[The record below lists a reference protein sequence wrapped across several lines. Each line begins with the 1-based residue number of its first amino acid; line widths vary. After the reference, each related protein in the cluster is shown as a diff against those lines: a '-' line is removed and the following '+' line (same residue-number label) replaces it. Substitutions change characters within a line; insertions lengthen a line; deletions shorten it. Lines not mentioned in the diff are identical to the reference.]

1 MSSATARLSDIEV
14 QKRHSRW
21 GIAST
26 VMGFLSIVLA
36 GALWGLAAYAGNS
49 DNPTVNTIVVT
60 LFIAGGFI
68 NLTGLL
74 VGLGS
79 LLQHDR
85 KRLFPIVG
93 LSLNLLVIVSMS
105 VTIAFAIGE
114 GGEVGALIQEGQQ
127 LEQDGDYDAAI
138 DAYNNAI
145 DHNPDH
151 GDAYFYRAGAH
162 FQLANNAAA
171 VSDAR
176 RATELNPDNAEY
188 QARLCIYG
196 SLLDSVE
203 IEPDIL
209 QACER
214 AVELDLMTAW
224 PTTDAVLLA
233 LLQGISLELPRIWP
247 FTRNG
252 WKKTILTRL
261 HSLSSVKSGL
271 QLWRQV
277 RIRSTRIRWKNCVS
291 FTDDKRRMTRT
302 RK

>member
-214 AVELDLMTAW
+214 AVELDPDDGVAYNRRGIARALTGDLTGAAKDLAFHKEWLEENHPDETTLIVEREEWITA
-224 PTTDAVLLA
+224 
-233 LLQGISLELPRIWP
+233 LEAGENPIDEDTLEELRE
-247 FTRNG
+247 FY
-252 WKKTILTRL
+252 
-261 HSLSSVKSGL
+261 
-271 QLWRQV
+271 
-277 RIRSTRIRWKNCVS
+277 
-291 FTDDKRRMTRT
+291 RR
-302 RK
+302 